1 MSLKKKQKTLGFVFG
16 ATLYKQRPISI
27 ISLKSKDQ
35 MCFQLF
41 RGCNAVL
48 VDAFLEIQR
57 GKNQN
62 RDTSSIVWH
71 VPDKPITKDV

>member
-1 MSLKKKQKTLGFVFG
+1 MSLKKKKKTLGFVFG

-62 RDTSSIVWH
+62 RDTGSIVWH
-71 VPDKPITKDV
+71 VPDKPITEDV